1 MFEFE
6 KIRIY
11 HYMAWKNRGL
21 FLQKIEV
28 FFLKK
33 IEVFFFANRP
43 LQGFNPLTK
52 VYWKIRVVGSVGD
65 VSRVLLACVL
75 HALGTNPAAVR
86 GFRNRFPKPNFEMMS
101 ARFQVPF
108 KNQGLI
114 IAPIL
119 EISRTKNPIRR
130 FSPILTVIFH
140 RLQIGTPGFLQ
151 CTGEDAPF
159 KVKQVPFLVPHGFLF
174 QKTKPS
180 CFQNSFRSV
189 WTSHVAV

>member
-1 MFEFE
+1 MGFQIFRDLSFPQS
-6 KIRIY
+6 KDTSWCPSDPPSTPSKKKKVPVDILQLQLL
-11 HYMAWKNRGL
+11 NR
-21 FLQKIEV
+21 F
-28 FFLKK
+28 
-33 IEVFFFANRP
+33 
-43 LQGFNPLTK
+43 LTK
-52 VYWKIRVVGSVGD
+52 ASIF
-65 VSRVLLACVL
+65 
-75 HALGTNPAAVR
+75 
-86 GFRNRFPKPNFEMMS
+86 FR
-101 ARFQVPF
+101 VPF

-189 WTSHVAV
+189 